1 MSRVLAIGDIHTKN
15 WIIEQVS
22 KITDSYDRIVFC
34 GDYADDFNANAQ
46 DSLTTW
52 KLLKDLQTKHQ
63 TKVSLVLGNHDYI
76 YVYDTPSLQSGY
88 NPITHALINAPENKK
103 LKNWL
108 INLPIIIE
116 IDGVTYSHGGI
127 TNEWSGD
134 QDINGL
140 WNYASPIWPRLSNG
154 TEYKDTP
161 QVFGHTPVNTCLE
174 VQDQVWSIDTFST
187 MPNNSPFGDGSML
200 EILNGKK
207 FSKIY
212 LK

>member
-15 WIIEQVS
+15 WIIEKVS
-22 KITDSYDRIVFC
+22 KIIDSYDRIVFC
-34 GDYADDFNANAQ
+34 GDYADEFSANAQ

-52 KLLKDLQTKHQ
+52 KLMKDLQTKHQ

-76 YVYDTPSLQSGY
+76 YVYDTPSLQTGY
-88 NPITHALINAPENKK
+88 NPITHTLIDAPENKK

-134 QDINGL
+134 HDVNGL
-140 WNYASPIWPRLSNG
+140 WNDVSPIWARPSNS
-154 TEYKDTP
+154 TYKDIP
-161 QVFGHTPVNTCLE
+161 QVFGHTPINTCFE
-174 VQDQVWSIDTFST
+174 VQDHVWCIDTFST
-187 MPNNSPFGDGSML
+187 MPDRTPFGDGSVL
-200 EILNGKK
+200 EILDGRK

>member
-1 MSRVLAIGDIHTKN
+1 MV
-15 WIIEQVS
+15 W
-22 KITDSYDRIVFC
+22 
-34 GDYADDFNANAQ
+34 
-46 DSLTTW
+46 
-52 KLLKDLQTKHQ
+52 
-63 TKVSLVLGNHDYI
+63 
-76 YVYDTPSLQSGY
+76 
-88 NPITHALINAPENKK
+88 
-103 LKNWL
+103 
-108 INLPIIIE
+108 
-116 IDGVTYSHGGI
+116 
-127 TNEWSGD
+127 GD

-174 VQDQVWSIDTFST
+174 VQDQVWCIDTFST